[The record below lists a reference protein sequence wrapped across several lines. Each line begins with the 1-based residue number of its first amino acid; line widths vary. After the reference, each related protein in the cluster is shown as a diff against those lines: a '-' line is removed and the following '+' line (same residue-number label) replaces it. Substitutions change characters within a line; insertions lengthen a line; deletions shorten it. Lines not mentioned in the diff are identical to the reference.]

1 MRAKGVESLQTR
13 RTAELFERL
22 TVRFV
27 LGVTLLPSAVFAPLS
42 TAARPAQVDLRD
54 ERDPAKRSEKS
65 LEIAETAFDGARAAY
80 AKDDVHTGNAQ
91 LDEMMA
97 ALQNCLSTLQAV
109 HKNRLY
115 KKAEMRVAFLQRR
128 LQSLLDEISITQR
141 GWAEQTG
148 RKLEEIHDK
157 LLEGAMKK

>member
-1 MRAKGVESLQTR
+1 VSLLSSGLFAP
-13 RTAELFERL
+13 RTA
-22 TVRFV
+22 
-27 LGVTLLPSAVFAPLS
+27 S
-42 TAARPAQVDLRD
+42 ARPSQVDPRD
-54 ERDPAKRSEKS
+54 ERDPAKRSER
-65 LEIAETAFDGARAAY
+65 LLGTAEAAFDGARSAY
-80 AKDDVHTGNAQ
+80 AKDDVHAGNAQ

-97 ALQNCLSTLQAV
+97 ALENCVSTLGPA
-109 HKNRLY
+109 HKSRLY
-115 KKAEMRVAFLQRR
+115 KRAEMRVASLQRR

>member
-1 MRAKGVESLQTR
+1 LRAKGVESLQKR
-13 RTAELFERL
+13 RTAEFFERL
-22 TVRFV
+22 SVRSV
-27 LGVTLLPSAVFAPLS
+27 LALVLLSMGLIAPLT
-42 TAARPAQVDLRD
+42 TAARSAQVDLRD
-54 ERDPAKRSEKS
+54 EHDPGKRSEK
-65 LEIAETAFDGARAAY
+65 LLETAEAAFDAARSAY
-80 AKDDVHTGNAQ
+80 AKDDVRTGDAQ

-97 ALQNCLSTLQAV
+97 ALQNCVSTLNTV
-109 HKNRLY
+109 HKSRLY
-115 KKAEMRVAFLQRR
+115 KKAEMRVASLQRR